1 MNVNDLNKNI
11 IKVSFSDLSEYDNWD
26 PIFWISMNQY
36 INQYKALGK
45 DKAVEFVA
53 ERVKKMGIENYN
65 ALKNISDKNHFGVPE
80 FKNAIDVKKLTL
92 IGSTKIIVLM
102 DLIQSKSKIRKQEL
116 EKQLKELQNK
126 IALLDESVEIYDGV
140 NTPSISELKNDIKN
154 GNAFLKKDNIVK
166 SLKNVSGKF
175 RLFSNGVVDPYQYT
189 YDEIL
194 YLIRR
199 EKWSYAND
207 DGIKSMK
214 TARNF
219 NKSNDDLFKVL
230 KQKRFKEYKG
240 EGSPDFKGKQWTNEK
255 LVVSIPDKNK
265 DEYKAFFRDFDE
277 KNGTT
282 LKTIKT
288 LEDFEELVGEK
299 NLKGVLQVLK
309 RLG

>member
-26 PIFWISMNQY
+26 PRFWISMNQY

-65 ALKNISDKNHFGVPE
+65 ALKNVSDKNHFGVPE

-126 IALLDESVEIYDGV
+126 IALLDESYDGI

-194 YLIRR
+194 YLIRK
-199 EKWSYAND
+199 ENWSYAND
-207 DGIKSMK
+207 DEINESMLEK
-214 TARNF
+214 
-219 NKSNDDLFKVL
+219 DDWLIFKV
-230 KQKRFKEYKG
+230 G
-240 EGSPDFKGKQWTNEK
+240 
-255 LVVSIPDKNK
+255 DKVTPINKYFRGNK
-265 DEYKAFFRDFDE
+265 DYQEFWSGAEIIDMGINDQDITIQVE
-277 KNGTT
+277 KNGKKSRNVQKAFKFK
-282 LKTIKT
+282 LA
-288 LEDFEELVGEK
+288 
-299 NLKGVLQVLK
+299 
-309 RLG
+309 

>member
-80 FKNAIDVKKLTL
+80 FKNAIDVNKLTL

-126 IALLDESVEIYDGV
+126 IALLDESVE
-140 NTPSISELKNDIKN
+140 
-154 GNAFLKKDNIVK
+154 
-166 SLKNVSGKF
+166 
-175 RLFSNGVVDPYQYT
+175 
-189 YDEIL
+189 
-194 YLIRR
+194 
-199 EKWSYAND
+199 
-207 DGIKSMK
+207 
-214 TARNF
+214 
-219 NKSNDDLFKVL
+219 
-230 KQKRFKEYKG
+230 
-240 EGSPDFKGKQWTNEK
+240 
-255 LVVSIPDKNK
+255 
-265 DEYKAFFRDFDE
+265 

>member
-11 IKVSFSDLSEYDNWD
+11 RTVSFADLSEYDNWD
-26 PIFWISMNQY
+26 PRFWISMNQY
-36 INQYKALGK
+36 ITQYKALGK

-80 FKNAIDVKKLTL
+80 FKNAIDVNKLTL
-92 IGSTKIIVLM
+92 IGSDKIIVLM

-126 IALLDESVEIYDGV
+126 IALLDESYDGI

-199 EKWSYAND
+199 ENWVYH
-207 DGIKSMK
+207 
-214 TARNF
+214 
-219 NKSNDDLFKVL
+219 NK
-230 KQKRFKEYKG
+230 
-240 EGSPDFKGKQWTNEK
+240 
-255 LVVSIPDKNK
+255 
-265 DEYKAFFRDFDE
+265 
-277 KNGTT
+277 
-282 LKTIKT
+282 
-288 LEDFEELVGEK
+288 
-299 NLKGVLQVLK
+299 
-309 RLG
+309 